1 MIKFKW
7 VICHCCNGEGSVE
20 NSAFSNGITSSE
32 WQEMHSDEQAAYMAG
47 EYNEP
52 CQECKSSGKLQVAD
66 VSVMT
71 FSEKRQYIIEQRE
84 AQEDY
89 LINQEIDREVAAE
102 RAFGC

>member
-7 VICHCCNGEGSVE
+7 LICECCKGEGSVE
-20 NSAFSNGITSSE
+20 NSAFHNGITSSE
-32 WQEMHSDEQAAYMAG
+32 WSQMHSEEQDAYMAG

-52 CQECKSSGKLQVAD
+52 CQECKGTGKIQVAD

-71 FSEKRQYIIEQRE
+71 FGEKRQYIIEQRE
-84 AQEDY
+84 AQEDF
-89 LINQEIDREVAAE
+89 LINQEIDREIAAE